1 MPKYNPKNKQHRKT
15 LATRITKMLVVA
27 GFKLDKTARS
37 AEDVYRL
44 DIAGVKKGTAYVRVS
59 TSISKGEMRTVG
71 TDAIR
76 VYAVYTDNAG
86 KSRGLVKTTNINRT
100 GGMAAITGRL
110 LAAMGKTKRTAAKR
124 ANDAG
129 FHALPVKTYAKK
141 KWVPKG
147 KKAASKSKTAK
158 KLNAA
163 LKASDKRINAA
174 LKAKAD
180 ADFPLSSLTYE
191 VGQLVESRNSEMLK
205 GMVKAANKAIITVFW
220 FHDSRTQQVS
230 PLDIAP
236 LSVAA

>member
-15 LATRITKMLVVA
+15 LATRITKMLVAA
-27 GFKLDKTARS
+27 GYTLDKTARS

-44 DIAGVKKGTAYVRVS
+44 DLTGVKKGTAYVRVS

-76 VYAVYTDNAG
+76 VYAVYQESAG
-86 KSRGLVKTTNINRT
+86 KARGLVKTTNVNRT

-110 LAAMGKTKRTAAKR
+110 LTAMNKTKRTAAKR
-124 ANDAG
+124 ANDPG

-141 KWVPKG
+141 KWVPKA
-147 KKAASKSKTAK
+147 KKAGSKPKTAK
-158 KLNAA
+158 KL
-163 LKASDKRINAA
+163 NAA

-191 VGQLVESRNSEMLK
+191 VGQLIESRNAEMLK
-205 GMVKAANKAIITVFW
+205 GMVKAVSKARITVFW
-220 FHDSRTQQVS
+220 FHDASTKQVS

>member
-15 LATRITKMLVVA
+15 LAARITKMLVAA
-27 GFKLDKTARS
+27 GYTLDKTARS

-44 DIAGVKKGTAYVRVS
+44 DLTGVKKGTAYVRVS

-76 VYAVYTDNAG
+76 VYAVYQESAG
-86 KSRGLVKTTNINRT
+86 KARGLVKTTNINRT

-124 ANDAG
+124 ANDPG
-129 FHALPVKTYAKK
+129 FLALPVKASKK
-141 KWVPKG
+141 RWVPKA
-147 KKAASKSKTAK
+147 KKAGSKRKTA
-158 KLNAA
+158 
-163 LKASDKRINAA
+163 KRINAA

-180 ADFPLSSLTYE
+180 AHSTLSSLTYE
-191 VGQLVESRNSEMLK
+191 VGQLIESRNSEMLK
-205 GMVKAANKAIITVFW
+205 GMVKAANKATITVFW
-220 FHDSRTQQVS
+220 FHDAHTSQVT

>member
-15 LATRITKMLVVA
+15 LATRIMKMLVGA
-27 GFKLDKTARS
+27 GYSLDKTALGV
-37 AEDVYRL
+37 EDVYRL
-44 DIAGVKKGTAYVRVS
+44 DLTGVKKGTAYVRVS

-76 VYAVYTDNAG
+76 VYAVYADNAG

-110 LAAMGKTKRTAAKR
+110 LAARGKTKRTAAKR
-124 ANDAG
+124 ANDPG

-141 KWVPKG
+141 KWVPRG
-147 KKAASKSKTAK
+147 KKAASKPKTA
-158 KLNAA
+158 
-163 LKASDKRINAA
+163 KRINAA

-191 VGQLVESRNSEMLK
+191 VGQLIESRNAKMLK

-220 FHDSRTQQVS
+220 FHNGQTQQVS